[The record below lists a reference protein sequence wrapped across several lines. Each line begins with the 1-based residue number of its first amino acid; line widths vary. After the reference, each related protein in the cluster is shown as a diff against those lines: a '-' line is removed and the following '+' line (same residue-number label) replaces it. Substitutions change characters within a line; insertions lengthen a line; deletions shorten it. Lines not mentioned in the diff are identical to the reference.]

1 MKAAHKAYARAR
13 DALLDAQKGDSR
25 DELKAAEKSLRAAEE
40 PIADEIA
47 AAWQRNIDAVQAA
60 KQACRDA
67 ITARLKVETEVAEAV
82 NKRLRYGLQRP
93 GEALITEEEQAR
105 LDEAVEAEL
114 AAREANVETEARF
127 KAGVLPEQLVE
138 AG

>member
-40 PIADEIA
+40 PIADEIE

-67 ITARLKVETEVAEAV
+67 ISARLKVETEVAEAV

-93 GEALITEEEQAR
+93 GEVLITEEEQAR
-105 LDEAVEAEL
+105 LDGAVEAEL
-114 AAREANVETEARF
+114 AAREANVEAEARF